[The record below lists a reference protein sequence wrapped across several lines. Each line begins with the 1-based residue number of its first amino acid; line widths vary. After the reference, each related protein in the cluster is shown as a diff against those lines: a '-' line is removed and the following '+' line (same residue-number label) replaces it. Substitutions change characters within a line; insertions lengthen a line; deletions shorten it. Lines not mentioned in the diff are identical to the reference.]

1 MDAQEMTGGLGR
13 VAYWEGACDFLD
25 DASDEVGRAY
35 LELTGYTGDDLQKRL
50 RGG

>member
-1 MDAQEMTGGLGR
+1 MTGGLGG
-13 VAYWEGACDFLD
+13 VAYWEGACDVLD
-25 DASDEVGRAY
+25 EAGGEVGRAY